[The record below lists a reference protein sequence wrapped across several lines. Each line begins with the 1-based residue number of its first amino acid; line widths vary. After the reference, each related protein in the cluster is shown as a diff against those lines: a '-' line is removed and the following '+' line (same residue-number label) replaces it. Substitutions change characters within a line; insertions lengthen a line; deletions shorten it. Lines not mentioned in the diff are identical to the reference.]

1 MSNRPI
7 KADTDHAAS
16 EVIPEARRD
25 FRRTKIICTIG
36 PASRNSETIA
46 EMARAGMNVARIN
59 MSHGNQDTHGKII
72 RQIKNLNKKLNH
84 PVSILMDLQGPE
96 IRTGEIESNLQ
107 LNVGE
112 IFTFTVL
119 PDVNT
124 EEKSVHVN
132 YRDMVKDL
140 KKGDRITV
148 DNGLINLQV
157 LEIKEGQLRCRVLEG
172 GKLGSR
178 KHINLPGV
186 RVNLPS
192 ITDRDKADIR
202 FGVENDVDF
211 IALSF
216 VRTAADVAEARQLI
230 DEFDGH
236 AQIIAKIEN
245 QEGIDNFESILA
257 EADGVMV
264 ARGDL
269 GVEIALEDL
278 PVVQRDMVRK
288 CIEAGKPA
296 IVATHMLESMIENSM
311 PTRAE
316 VTDVANAVFEQA
328 DAIMLSGETAA
339 GKYPVKCVQI
349 LDRIARR
356 NEREFGL
363 NFHVNRIPEDARE
376 YLARNSV
383 ILADS
388 IQAAAILVITRR
400 GLLARQVAT
409 YRPKQSIIYAF
420 TNMTSTRRKL
430 WLIRAVV
437 PFIMDFSKDPEN
449 TIRKAFDRL
458 RERNRVRP
466 GDSIVVVSDVA
477 AGDQRVTSIQIRTIT

>member
-1 MSNRPI
+1 METSSDENLS
-7 KADTDHAAS
+7 DG
-16 EVIPEARRD
+16 RRD

-36 PASRNSETIA
+36 PATSSSEMIA
-46 EMARAGMNVARIN
+46 ELAKAGMNVARIN
-59 MSHGNQDTHGKII
+59 MSHGNQESHGRVI

-96 IRTGEIESNLQ
+96 IRTGEVESHLQ

-112 IFTFTVL
+112 IFTFTVI
-119 PDVNT
+119 PDVNI

-132 YRDMVKDL
+132 YRDLVKDL

-157 LEIKEGQLRCRVLEG
+157 LEVHEGQLRCRVLEG

-192 ITDRDKADIR
+192 ITEKDRSDIR
-202 FGVENDVDF
+202 FAVENDVDF

-216 VRTAADVAEARQLI
+216 VRSAGDVTEARQLI
-230 DEFDGH
+230 ESLNGH
-236 AQIIAKIEN
+236 THIIAKIEN
-245 QEGIDNFESILA
+245 QEGVDNFDAILA
-257 EADGVMV
+257 VADGIMV

-269 GVEIALEDL
+269 GVEIDMEDL
-278 PVVQRDMVRK
+278 PVVQREMVRK
-288 CIEAGKPA
+288 CIEAGKPV
-296 IVATHMLESMIENSM
+296 IVATHMLESMIENPM

-316 VTDVANAVFEQA
+316 VTDVANAVHEQA
-328 DAIMLSGETAA
+328 DAIMLSGETAT

-356 NEREFGL
+356 IEKENGL
-363 NFHVNRIPEDARE
+363 NFHLRRKPESTRE
-376 YLARNSV
+376 NLARSAV
-383 ILADS
+383 LLADS
-388 IQAAAILVITRR
+388 IQAPAIMIITRR
-400 GLLARQVAT
+400 GMLARQVAT
-409 YRPKQSIIYAF
+409 YRPKHSIIYAF

-430 WLIRAVV
+430 WLVRGVV
-437 PFIMDFSKDPEN
+437 PFIMDFSKDPEK
-449 TIRKAFDRL
+449 TILKGFERL

-477 AGDQRVTSIQIRTIT
+477 AGDQRVTSIQVRTFM

>member
-1 MSNRPI
+1 MSASDSETRPEGSP
-7 KADTDHAAS
+7 ADT
-16 EVIPEARRD
+16 RRD

-36 PASRNSETIA
+36 PATSTSEMIA
-46 EMARAGMNVARIN
+46 ELARAGMNVARIN
-59 MSHGNQDTHGKII
+59 MSHGNQETHGKII

-119 PDVNT
+119 PDVNI

-132 YRDMVKDL
+132 YRDLVKDL

-157 LEIKEGQLRCRVLEG
+157 LEVNEGQLRCRVLEG

-192 ITDRDKADIR
+192 ITEKDKADIR
-202 FGVENDVDF
+202 FAVENDLDF

-216 VRTAADVAEARQLI
+216 VRTAADVREARQLI
-230 DEFDGH
+230 EELDGH

-245 QEGIDNFESILA
+245 QEGIENFDSILA

-269 GVEIALEDL
+269 GVEIDLEDL
-278 PVVQRDMVRK
+278 PVVQREMVRK
-288 CIEAGKPA
+288 CVEAGKPV
-296 IVATHMLESMIENSM
+296 IVATHMLESMIENPM

-316 VTDVANAVFEQA
+316 VTDVANAVHEQA
-328 DAIMLSGETAA
+328 DGIMLSGETAA

-356 NEREFGL
+356 IEKESGL
-363 NFHVNRIPEDARE
+363 NFHVRRIPQDTRE
-376 YLARNSV
+376 NLARNAV
-383 ILADS
+383 LLADS
-388 IQAAAILVITRR
+388 IQAPAILVITRR
-400 GLLARQVAT
+400 GMLARQVAT
-409 YRPKQSIIYAF
+409 YRPRHSIIYAF

-430 WLIRAVV
+430 WLVRGVV

-449 TIRKAFDRL
+449 TIRKGFKRL

-477 AGDQRVTSIQIRTIT
+477 AGDERVTSIQVRTFG

>member
-1 MSNRPI
+1 MVDKLPIISN
-7 KADTDHAAS
+7 D
-16 EVIPEARRD
+16 EALRRD

-36 PASRNSETIA
+36 PASSSSPIIS
-46 EMARAGMNVARIN
+46 EMANAGMNIARLN
-59 MSHGNQDTHGKII
+59 MSHGNQETHGKII

-84 PVSILMDLQGPE
+84 PLALLMDLQGPE

-107 LNVGE
+107 LNVGD

-119 PDVNT
+119 PDVNI

-132 YRDMVKDL
+132 YRDLVKDL

-157 LEIKEGQLRCRVLEG
+157 LEIVEGQLRCKVLEG
-172 GKLGSR
+172 GNLGSR

-192 ITDRDKADIR
+192 ITEKDKSDIR
-202 FGVENDVDF
+202 FAVENDLDF

-216 VRTAADVAEARQLI
+216 VRAGDDVRQAKALV
-230 DEFDGH
+230 EKYEGH
-236 AQIIAKIEN
+236 TQIIAKIEN
-245 QEGIDNFESILA
+245 QEGIDNFDDILE
-257 EADGVMV
+257 EADGIMV

-269 GVEIALEDL
+269 GVEIALEEL
-278 PVVQRDMVRK
+278 PVVQRDIVRK
-288 CIEAGKPA
+288 CSIAGKPV
-296 IVATHMLESMIENSM
+296 IVATHMLESMIENPM

-316 VTDVANAVFEQA
+316 VTDVANAVHEQS
-328 DAIMLSGETAA
+328 DCIMLSGETAA

-356 NEREFGL
+356 TEKEDGMHFHSLRE
-363 NFHVNRIPEDARE
+363 PADARE
-376 YLARNSV
+376 NLAKSAV
-383 ILADS
+383 LLADS
-388 IQAAAILVITRR
+388 IHAPAIMVITRR
-400 GLLARQVAT
+400 GLLARQVAN
-409 YRPKQSIIYAF
+409 YRPKHSIIYAF
-420 TNMTSTRRKL
+420 TNMTSSRRKL
-430 WLIRAVV
+430 WLIRGVV

-449 TIRKAFDRL
+449 TIRKGFQKL
-458 RERNRVRP
+458 RERNRVSA

-477 AGDQRVTSIQIRTIT
+477 AGDQRVTSIQIRTLGAVDA

>member
-1 MSNRPI
+1 MSARPTETVP
-7 KADTDHAAS
+7 D
-16 EVIPEARRD
+16 EIPSDSRRD

-36 PASRNSETIA
+36 PATSSSEMIA
-46 EMARAGMNVARIN
+46 ELAKAGMNVARIN
-59 MSHGNQDTHGKII
+59 MSHGNQESHGKVI

-84 PVSILMDLQGPE
+84 PISILMDLQGPE
-96 IRTGEIESNLQ
+96 IRTGEVESNLQ

-119 PDVNT
+119 PDVNI

-157 LEIKEGQLRCRVLEG
+157 LEVNEGQLRCRVLEG

-186 RVNLPS
+186 RVNMPS
-192 ITDRDKADIR
+192 ITEKDRSDIR
-202 FGVENDVDF
+202 FAVENDLDF

-216 VRTAADVAEARQLI
+216 VRMASDVAEARQLI
-230 DEFDGH
+230 EDLDGH

-245 QEGIDNFESILA
+245 QEGIDNFDAILA
-257 EADGVMV
+257 EADGIMV

-269 GVEIALEDL
+269 GVEIDLEDL
-278 PVVQRDMVRK
+278 PVVQREMVRK
-288 CIEAGKPA
+288 CIEAGKPV
-296 IVATHMLESMIENSM
+296 IVATHMLESMIENPM

-316 VTDVANAVFEQA
+316 VTDVANAVHEQS

-339 GKYPVKCVQI
+339 GKYPVKCVQT

-356 NEREFGL
+356 IEKEAGL
-363 NFHVNRIPEDARE
+363 NFHLRRKPEDIRE
-376 YLARNSV
+376 NLARNAV
-383 ILADS
+383 LLADS
-388 IQAAAILVITRR
+388 IQAPAILVVTRR
-400 GLLARQVAT
+400 GMLARQVAT
-409 YRPKQSIIYAF
+409 YRPRHSIIYAF

-430 WLIRAVV
+430 WLVRGVV

-449 TIRKAFDRL
+449 TIRKGFERL

-477 AGDQRVTSIQIRTIT
+477 AGDQRVTSIQVRTFG